1 VQDVPATASGSA
13 SVQSEQGAP
22 ASPGIDAPA
31 DAGGRRDAAVAQPA
45 AAVGQ
50 SDAAPAQPGPLSL
63 LARVEQEVD
72 ALAHGE
78 LDELSDAHVDELLT
92 RLRRPVTQLEG
103 LRARAA
109 ALSQSRRL
117 AAVDQAASA
126 GTALDHQR
134 ELGRQQRMPPSEV
147 KKAIEAGRAA
157 QEHEATDRAVRDG
170 ELGPS
175 QARLI
180 ARILREVEPEQRVAV
195 EEELLELAGAL
206 DPVTFGRRARE
217 VLARIRPA
225 ALAADERR
233 QQLDRSFRGRDTED
247 GGFAFSG
254 LLYGS
259 AAEHARVALRAFR
272 RPDTP
277 GEHRRPEQRGADAFE
292 QLCAAALAAGSAPT
306 NHGVRPQVLVVMDVE
321 QFALLEHDP
330 LAASGRFV
338 GSGQPISGA
347 ALRHLVAD
355 SELVRMVL
363 DADSTPLDVSSKVRT
378 VPQGLWRALQI
389 RDGGCVWPSC
399 DAPAS
404 WCDVAHGAHA
414 YTDDG
419 KLSVDNSMLL
429 CRRHHRR
436 FDNGDRRVVIEGDR
450 VRFPGQPDTL
460 EGATTADDASTT
472 GDATTHASTTGA
484 TMTDAATAAVV
495 PRKTT
500 PGGNHADPPNPAT
513 SSPTPG
519 GPQGQGAWQHGT
531 IEDGRAP
538 P

>member
-1 VQDVPATASGSA
+1 MPCCALVA
-13 SVQSEQGAP
+13 
-22 ASPGIDAPA
+22 
-31 DAGGRRDAAVAQPA
+31 RRC
-45 AAVGQ
+45 
-50 SDAAPAQPGPLSL
+50 
-63 LARVEQEVD
+63 
-72 ALAHGE
+72 ALE
-78 LDELSDAHVDELLT
+78 WPVLSDPHVDELLT

-109 ALSQSRRL
+109 ALSQRRRL

-147 KKAIEAGRAA
+147 RKAIEAGRAA
-157 QEHEATDRAVRDG
+157 QDHEATDRAVRDG

-195 EEELLELAGAL
+195 EEE
-206 DPVTFGRRARE
+206 P
-217 VLARIRPA
+217 
-225 ALAADERR
+225 
-233 QQLDRSFRGRDTED
+233 
-247 GGFAFSG
+247 
-254 LLYGS
+254 
-259 AAEHARVALRAFR
+259 
-272 RPDTP
+272 
-277 GEHRRPEQRGADAFE
+277 
-292 QLCAAALAAGSAPT
+292 LCAAALAAGSAPT

-347 ALRHLVAD
+347 ALRHLAAD

-363 DADSTPLDVSSKVRT
+363 DADSTPLEVSSKVRT
-378 VPQGLWRALQI
+378 VPEGLWRALQI
-389 RDGGCVWPSC
+389 RDGGCVWPGC

-419 KLSVDNSMLL
+419 KLSVGNSMLL

-436 FDNGDRRVVIEGDR
+436 FDNGDRKVVIEGDR
-450 VRFPGQPDTL
+450 VHFPGQPDTL

-500 PGGNHADPPNPAT
+500 AGGNHADPPNPAT
-513 SSPTPG
+513 SRPTPG